1 VPDRLGRHRERG
13 RGRGPG
19 RTPVRRAAGE
29 RRREVHG
36 QAAPLGPA
44 APRQRPLAERRRL
57 HLRLRLRLHRGGVR
71 AVRGQWWQRRRR
83 RRPPAPERE
92 PFEAV
97 ADLLERP
104 GHHERMA
111 GTRAR
116 PPTRYGIRD
125 VNVAPFLS
133 WQAGREESG

>member
-1 VPDRLGRHRERG
+1 MPSEANDGGDDDL
-13 RGRGPG
+13 
-19 RTPVRRAAGE
+19 
-29 RRREVHG
+29 
-36 QAAPLGPA
+36 
-44 APRQRPLAERRRL
+44 RRL
-57 HLRLRLRLHRGGVR
+57 DENL
-71 AVRGQWWQRRRR
+71 
-83 RRPPAPERE
+83 
-92 PFEAV
+92 FEAV